1 MNLINIRSGILVL
14 LFISVSVLTLSVY
27 FIHKEVRNMKMVLTK
42 HTHDINSVFGVV
54 GGVASGQMNHLP
66 VVPEQPEQENE
77 ESSEEEDLVQ
87 VEHQDNVEVFEN
99 PEPENT
105 EENIPAEDV
114 NEDVNEDVSES
125 ETSDSELENTDS
137 QQE

>member
-66 VVPEQPEQENE
+66 VVPEQPEQEEIQENE

-87 VEHQDNVEVFEN
+87 VEHQDTVEVFEN

-105 EENIPAEDV
+105 EESIPAEDV
-114 NEDVNEDVSES
+114 NENVSES

>member
-66 VVPEQPEQENE
+66 IVPEQPEQENAKPKLCYISVVALFLAE
-77 ESSEEEDLVQ
+77 PKFLIRAFYDQGLPWQISSLD
-87 VEHQDNVEVFEN
+87 
-99 PEPENT
+99 
-105 EENIPAEDV
+105 
-114 NEDVNEDVSES
+114 
-125 ETSDSELENTDS
+125 
-137 QQE
+137 